1 MTRVEMDKKIQEVAD
16 KIVRDF
22 QPEKIILFGSWA
34 WGEPHK
40 DSDVDLFIVKES
52 DKGKLDR
59 ERELRRKL
67 FDYDFPPMDL
77 LVYTPEELKKR
88 LGIKDIF
95 INLIINKGKVLYER

>member
-1 MTRVEMDKKIQEVAD
+1 MGVSEEKIREVAD
-16 KIVRDF
+16 KIVKEY
-22 QPEKIILFGSWA
+22 QPEKIILFGSYA
-34 WGEPHK
+34 WGEP
-40 DSDVDLFIVKES
+40 DENSDVDLFVVKES

-67 FDYDFPPMDL
+67 FNYDFPPMDL

-95 INLIINKGKVLYER
+95 VSIIINNGKVLYER